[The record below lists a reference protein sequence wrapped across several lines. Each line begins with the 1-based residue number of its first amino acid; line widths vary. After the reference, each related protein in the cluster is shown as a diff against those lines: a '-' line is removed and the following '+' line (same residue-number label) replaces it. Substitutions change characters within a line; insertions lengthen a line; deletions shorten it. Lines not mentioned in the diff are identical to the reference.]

1 MTETRLVEVAGH
13 WLPRIEVAGI
23 PSGLARA
30 VIEAAGSWPN
40 WCRAWSAEA
49 ARHEALA
56 DEALRLNRPVTAG
69 AAYARAAL
77 LYHFA
82 QFMFFDDLA
91 QKDAASA
98 RKVAAYRKAAPLL
111 DPPARLL
118 SIPFEGGALKAYF
131 RRPERFSGALALLLP
146 GSDSTKEEF
155 PALEAHFLQRGLATV
170 SLDGPGQGEG
180 RAFGGLRADITTAV
194 QACCAHI
201 RAELGLSG
209 PIALVGMAFGGHL
222 ALRAA
227 AGVPEISAVVS
238 INGFHDLGAMWPA
251 LPPVYRDN
259 MFYALGASD
268 AEDARLRAAAFN
280 LAGAPAA
287 SVPSLVLHGGQDR
300 IFPADQAAAQAEWAG
315 ARCSATVFPSGNHV
329 CNNIP
334 HIYRPYVADWVRE
347 SLSTATGQPAG

>member
-1 MTETRLVEVAGH
+1 MTETRLIEVAGH

-40 WCRAWSAEA
+40 WCNAWSAEA

-56 DEALRLNRPVTAG
+56 DEAAALNRPVTAG
-69 AAYARAAL
+69 AAYTRAAL

-98 RKVAAYRKAAPLL
+98 RKLAAYRKAAPRL
-111 DPPARLL
+111 DPPAQPLR
-118 SIPFEGGALKAYF
+118 IAFEGGALAAWF
-131 RRPERFSGALALLLP
+131 RRPERFSGAVALLLP

-180 RAFGGLRADITTAV
+180 RAFGGLRADITAAV

-201 RAELGLSG
+201 RADLGQRA

-238 INGFHDLGAMWPA
+238 INGFHDLGAMWQA
-251 LPPVYRDN
+251 FPPVYRDN
-259 MFYALGASD
+259 MRYALGATD
-268 AEDARLRAAAFN
+268 ADDARVRAAAFS
-280 LAGAPAA
+280 LAGAPAP
-287 SVPSLVLHGGQDR
+287 SVPSLVLHGAQDQ
-300 IFPADQAAAQAEWAG
+300 IFPVDQAAAQAGWAG
-315 ARCSATVFPSGNHV
+315 ARCTAKVYPSGNHV

-334 HIYRPYVADWVRE
+334 YIYRPFVADWVAE
-347 SLSTATGQPAG
+347 TLSATAR